1 MVRKVHLARLGR
13 EGVEEGLLQHL
24 HHVQGIVLGWC
35 VIIEMA
41 DARGFGLGGLV

>member
-1 MVRKVHLARLGR
+1 MVREVHLPRFGG

-24 HHVQGIVLGWC
+24 HHVQGVVLGWC

-41 DARGFGLGGLV
+41 DARGLGLGGLV